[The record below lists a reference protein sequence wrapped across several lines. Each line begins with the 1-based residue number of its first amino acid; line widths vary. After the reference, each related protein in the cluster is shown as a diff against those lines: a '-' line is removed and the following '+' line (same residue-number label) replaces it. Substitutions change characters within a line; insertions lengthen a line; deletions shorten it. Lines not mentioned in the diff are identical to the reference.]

1 MKTKDISDYLS
12 GLDAP
17 LREIGQRM
25 RPVIDA
31 ALPGATSGMWH
42 GHPVWGLGTPGKQPI
57 CLLKAYTSY
66 ITFGLWRGQ
75 DITDPSGRLKAGA
88 RRMASVKLASTEDI
102 DEVLFTGWLRQALA
116 LEQR

>member
-1 MKTKDISDYLS
+1 MAIKDINVYLT

-25 RPVIDA
+25 RTVIDA
-31 ALPGATSGMWH
+31 ALPGATGAMWH
-42 GHPVWGLGTPGKQPI
+42 GHLVWGLGTPGRQPI

-66 ITFGLWRGQ
+66 VTFGLWRGQ

-88 RRMASVKLASTEDI
+88 RRMASVRLRSTEDI
-102 DEVLFTGWLRQALA
+102 DETLFTDWLRQALA